1 MQIDDFDA
9 AIMRALQRDGRST
22 NAELAIAVYLS
33 ESACFRRVRRLE
45 AEGVIER
52 YAAVINQRAVG
63 LPLNVFLTITL
74 ASQAEEVLSAF
85 EEAVKTVPQ
94 VMECYLMT
102 GQADYLVRAVAR
114 DVDDL
119 EQIHRHWLTRLPGVA
134 RITSSVALRPVI
146 KRAELPIKGTM
157 RES

>member
-1 MQIDDFDA
+1 MDRIDG
-9 AIMRALQRDGRST
+9 AILRELQTNGRAT
-22 NAELAIAVYLS
+22 NAELSARVHLS
-33 ESACFRRVRRLE
+33 ESGCFRRVKTLE

-52 YAAVINQRAVG
+52 YAAIVDQRAVG
-63 LPLNVFLTITL
+63 LPLNVFWTITL

-85 EEAVKTVPQ
+85 EAAVARVPQ
-94 VMECYLMT
+94 IMECYLMT

-134 RITSSVALRPVI
+134 RVTSSITLRQVV
-146 KRAELPIKGTM
+146 KRAELPIQAD
-157 RES
+157 